1 MNYIDLSFH
10 IFPFRMSHSPSAAA
24 RFTSPALGFM
34 DTSIGSVGM
43 QITRLNN
50 PVRNSSVPLFRHG
63 IAEHGRR
70 SRHHSRE
77 GRRQSSGS
85 QRPSV
90 TGRTT
95 PIGPQEAME
104 WTEALQLCNDRI
116 DTLERADRMFAQTI
130 AVVDKENNATRSRV
144 SDIHADIEQYKLF
157 ISGVHSNM
165 EKVVTHKV
173 EEHAAKLDALSNAIS
188 SMPNADAIASR
199 VQSLELMIQQLVM
212 NGGASQP
219 RDGTFNVATPQHG
232 SVIPEAPAPTAA
244 SPLENAPGLID
255 PWYHAASQLPG
266 SQLPGRMAPSVLTGA
281 AESNREVNLLDIQPG
296 NVHVQMPSQL
306 PMPSVPAGFE
316 GYGQTPFNR
325 GAPGY
330 ETPDLRPSGG
340 QGSPFGQG
348 PVYVHIGQAGG
359 IAGVSAWADGKR
371 CIYEICRKPNSLLF
385 TFTENIS
392 DFQMWVDRV
401 TDHVCRSTQAWRPLL
416 DYISKT
422 PTPIKKSWLATN
434 NVNGINAWDVAQ
446 MLESFCID
454 WCPKSMY
461 RRRIALCGGELGNG
475 FEFWRLLHLHYR
487 GGTDAVEFGGVRR
500 LQEYPRCADVKKV
513 SEHLDD
519 WLEVLSTYG
528 SELEQCPK
536 MLRSMVMAT
545 IPKALEDELL
555 TKPEHTQSY
564 QQIIAWCRTKCQ
576 IIRTRE
582 LADFTRRPG
591 APSSRVN
598 ALGHPDTSEF
608 DPLAS
613 GPAGSA
619 DKYTLPSTVQQEA
632 AQEPPWVG
640 KLIAAVKTQRG
651 RSPPRPPS
659 PAAAKR
665 PPKRSST
672 PIKRPEGFK
681 FVGCWHCGDEDHTRS
696 GGRDGKG
703 KKCPLFAKY
712 LQDHNKGVTDRKK
725 MKLPSTYQGK
735 YEKAL
740 IAAGGTPRRLSMLT
754 DENNMDSDD
763 ESDFGA
769 PLGAGRV
776 FALNAQSDE
785 PAARTLVPTPVSNSF
800 AALASEDL
808 EQEAIVELS
817 QWAHKVNKISKPSPK
832 TKVDVFD
839 RISIHNEAELRQ
851 VMSDHPTFAALPD
864 QKKLRKMLRQK
875 PIELECGPDE
885 VLCLVDSGSTV
896 HAAWVEKHFPGY
908 ADKVMPTAKSLAGD
922 HATTAGGLKLY
933 NKGRVEISAS
943 AGGHDFH
950 CAFKDMEV
958 ELPILSVRKIVKRR
972 NTVEFVDAGG
982 TITHNDSGAVMRF
995 FEHEGVYFLKL
1006 KIHDPNA
1013 PSPQLG
1019 FSRQGQA

>member
-1 MNYIDLSFH
+1 
-10 IFPFRMSHSPSAAA
+10 MSHSPSAAGSI
-24 RFTSPALGFM
+24 SPSLGFM
-34 DTSIGSVGM
+34 DTSTGSVAM
-43 QITRLNN
+43 QVSRLNN
-50 PVRNSSVPLFRHG
+50 PVRTGSVPLSRHG

-70 SRHHSRE
+70 SRQHSRE

-85 QRPSV
+85 QRPTV

-95 PIGPQEAME
+95 PIGPMEAVE
-104 WTEALQLCNDRI
+104 WTDALQYCNDRI
-116 DTLERADRMFAQTI
+116 DALERTNRMLAQTL
-130 AVVDKENNATRSRV
+130 AQVNAENNATRSRV
-144 SDIHADIEQYKLF
+144 SDIFVDVENYKLF
-157 ISGVHSNM
+157 ISSVHSNM
-165 EKVVTHKV
+165 EKVVTHKLG
-173 EEHAAKLDALSNAIS
+173 EHATRLDALTNALS
-188 SMPNADAIASR
+188 SMPNTDAIALR

-219 RDGTFNVATPQHG
+219 RDGTFNVATPQPSPG
-232 SVIPEAPAPTAA
+232 GLPEAAAPMAA
-244 SPLENAPGLID
+244 SPLVNESAMLD
-255 PWYHAASQLPG
+255 PWYQAASQLPG

-281 AESNREVNLLDIQPG
+281 AESNLDVSLLDVQPG
-296 NVHVQMPSQL
+296 NVHFQMPTQL
-306 PMPSVPAGFE
+306 PTPSVPSGFE
-316 GYGQTPFNR
+316 GYGRIPTGPQSPFNQG
-325 GAPGY
+325 GAGY
-330 ETPDLRPSGG
+330 ETPELRPSGG
-340 QGSPFGQG
+340 LNSGSPFGQG
-348 PVYVHIGQAGG
+348 PHPGQTGG
-359 IAGVSAWADGKR
+359 MAGVSAWADGKR

-385 TFTENIS
+385 AFTENIS
-392 DFQMWVDRV
+392 DFQMWVDRI

-416 DYISKT
+416 EYISKT
-422 PTPIKKSWLATN
+422 PTPIRKSWLATN
-434 NVNGINAWDVAQ
+434 NVTGINAWDVAQ
-446 MLESFCID
+446 ILESFCID
-454 WCPKSMY
+454 WCPKTMY

-528 SELEQCPK
+528 SELEHCPK

-545 IPKALEDELL
+545 IPKVLEDELM
-555 TKPEHTQSY
+555 TKPEHTRSY
-564 QQIIAWCRTKCQ
+564 QEIVAWCRTKCQ
-576 IIRTRE
+576 VIRTRE

-598 ALGHPDTSEF
+598 ALGQPDTSEF
-608 DPLAS
+608 DPFQAS
-613 GPAGSA
+613 AGST
-619 DKYTLPSTVQQEA
+619 DMYPLPATAQQA
-632 AQEPPWVG
+632 VAQEPPWVG
-640 KLIAAVKTQRG
+640 KLLAAVRQPQRG
-651 RSPPRPPS
+651 RSPPKAPTGAGAQRP
-659 PAAAKR
+659 AKR
-665 PPKRSST
+665 GTT
-672 PIKRPEGFK
+672 PIKRPEGFT
-681 FVGCWHCGDEDHTRS
+681 FNGCWHCGDEGHSRS

-712 LQDHNKGVTDRKK
+712 LQENNKGVTDRKK

-754 DENNMDSDD
+754 DENNVDSDD
-763 ESDFGA
+763 ESDFGS
-769 PLGAGRV
+769 PLGAGRC
-776 FALNAQSDE
+776 FALIAQSDE
-785 PAARTLVPTPVSNSF
+785 PTAHAPTPTPVSNSF

-839 RISIHNEAELRQ
+839 RISIHNEAELKQ

-896 HAAWVEKHFPGY
+896 HAAWIEKHFPGY

-943 AGGHDFH
+943 AGGQDFH

-972 NTVEFVDAGG
+972 NKVEFADEGG

-1006 KIHDPNA
+1006 KVHDPDV
-1013 PSPQLG
+1013 PSQQLG